1 MLPAPRLFQTP
12 PAQQNSQTQRPSLLR
27 SLRLPLPRSV
37 RRPRPERLPQLREEK
52 KKLSDK
58 ELTMYT
64 TLTAFIVFGC
74 LVGAVLLG
82 RALRR
87 LLPEDHVTADSRD
100 TIKLAMGLVATM
112 TALVLGLL
120 VSSAKG
126 AYDTKRSEVS
136 QMAAKVAFL
145 DRLLSLYGPEAA
157 EARAGFHEAVQEAVR
172 QMWPDEAG
180 VPAHLAPNTQAGN
193 VVYVAVQNLS
203 PHDDTQRKLKEQAI
217 TLATELGQ
225 LRSLLAAQAAA
236 SISMPMLII
245 LVSWLVVIFL
255 GFSVL
260 APPNATVI
268 LALMIA
274 ALAVAGAIFLIL
286 ELDQPFI
293 CLIRISS
300 VPMLNALH
308 QLGK

>member
-1 MLPAPRLFQTP
+1 MNTDV
-12 PAQQNSQTQRPSLLR
+12 TSL
-27 SLRLPLPRSV
+27 
-37 RRPRPERLPQLREEK
+37 
-52 KKLSDK
+52 
-58 ELTMYT
+58 
-64 TLTAFIVFGC
+64 IVFGC

-87 LLPEDHVTADSRD
+87 LLPEDHLTADSRD

-126 AYDTKRSEVS
+126 AYDTKRSEVI

-145 DRLLSLYGPEAA
+145 DRLFSLYGPEAA
-157 EARAGFHEAVQEAVR
+157 EARAGFREAVEEAVR
-172 QMWPDEAG
+172 QMWPDEASA
-180 VPAHLAPNTQAGN
+180 PAHLAPDTQAGN

-217 TLATELGQ
+217 TVASELGQ
-225 LRSLLAAQAAA
+225 LRSLLAAQSVA
-236 SISMPMLII
+236 SISKPMLII

-260 APPNATVI
+260 APPNPTVI
-268 LALMIA
+268 LALMIS

-286 ELDQPFI
+286 ELDQPFAG
-293 CLIRISS
+293 LIRISS
-300 VPMLNALH
+300 EPMLNALH
-308 QLGK
+308 ELAK